1 MATWTRRTVR
11 PLLKGLRR
19 TGRALGTVRDLDV
32 AGERVRAF
40 EESVSGSEGMRA
52 DGLVQAWSAERKRA
66 RKRLCAY
73 LAGKQYDSWK
83 RETRAFL
90 QSELD
95 SQPLLDRRGE
105 PRAYRLRH
113 VVPVAVYAR
122 YGEVLAFDDW
132 VSGDEPPAE
141 RLHQLR
147 IAAKACATAWSSSR
161 DPRAGGTA
169 LDRRAE
175 GCPGSPWGVSRRRG
189 RLWGAR
195 GPARGAFL
203 GRRESEGSRF
213 DRGGR
218 RRDRVLS

>member
-1 MATWTRRTVR
+1 
-11 PLLKGLRR
+11 
-19 TGRALGTVRDLDV
+19 
-32 AGERVRAF
+32 
-40 EESVSGSEGMRA
+40 MRA

-95 SQPLLDRRGE
+95 SRPLLDRRGE

-147 IAAKACATAWSSSR
+147 IAAKGLRYCLEFFQEILGPEARPLIEELKDVQDHLGEFHDAVVDCGVLEGLLEGRSWGGAKAKDPGLTEEDVAAIACFR
-161 DPRAGGTA
+161 DQ
-169 LDRRAE
+169 RRA
-175 GCPGSPWGVSRRRG
+175 
-189 RLWGAR
+189 
-195 GPARGAFL
+195 
-203 GRRESEGSRF
+203 
-213 DRGGR
+213 
-218 RRDRVLS
+218 RRDELVKTFPQRWARFQRGEFAADLAVAVGGLST